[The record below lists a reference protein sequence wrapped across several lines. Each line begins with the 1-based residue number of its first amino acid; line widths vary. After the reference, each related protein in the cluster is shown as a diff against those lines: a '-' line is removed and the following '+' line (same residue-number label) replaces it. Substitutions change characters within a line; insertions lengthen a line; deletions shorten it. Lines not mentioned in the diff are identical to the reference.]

1 MAIAITKRAIDLG
14 VVTTNG
20 EAMLKFYRDT
30 LGLAYL
36 REMKMPGGGLMH
48 QLGCGDSVI
57 KVVVVDALPAKAA
70 PGGVRGANGNRYW
83 TISVSNIAE
92 LVAECST
99 AGYKIAVKE
108 TEIRPGVTIA
118 MVEDPD
124 GNWVEFL
131 QVTQKT

>member
-1 MAIAITKRAIDLG
+1 MIMGIALTKRAIDLG

-20 EAMLKFYRDT
+20 DAMLQFYRDT
-30 LGLAYL
+30 LGLDYL

-57 KVVVVDALPAKAA
+57 KVVVVESLPAKAA

-83 TISVSNIAE
+83 TISVSNLSE
-92 LVAECST
+92 LVSQCAS
-99 AGYKIAVKE
+99 AGHKVAVKE
-108 TEIRPGVTIA
+108 TEIRPGVKIA

-131 QVTQKT
+131 QVG

>member
-1 MAIAITKRAIDLG
+1 MGVAITKRAIDLG
-14 VVTTNG
+14 IVTTNG
-20 EAMLKFYRDT
+20 EAMLKFYRDV
-30 LGLAYL
+30 LGFDYL

-57 KVVVVDALPAKAA
+57 KIVIVDSLPAKVA
-70 PGGVRGANGNRYW
+70 PGGVRGANGYRYW

-92 LVAECST
+92 LLKQCAD

-108 TEIRPGVTIA
+108 TEIRPGVKIG

-131 QVTQKT
+131 SVG